1 MKRKLTSEE
10 VGIVVLRLVIAGY
23 YPNQH
28 FIITDQGQV
37 LACLEAREFLKQSR
51 AWVPDLASSQG

>member
-1 MKRKLTSEE
+1 M
-10 VGIVVLRLVIAGY
+10 VVLRLVIAGY

-37 LACLEAREFLKQSR
+37 LACLEAREFLKQTR
-51 AWVPDLASSQG
+51 AWIPDLAGSHS